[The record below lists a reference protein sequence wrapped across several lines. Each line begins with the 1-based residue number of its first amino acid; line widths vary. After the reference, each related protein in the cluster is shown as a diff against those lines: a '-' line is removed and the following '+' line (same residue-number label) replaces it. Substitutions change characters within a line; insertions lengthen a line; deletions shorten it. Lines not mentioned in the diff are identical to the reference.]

1 MIKCKVTK
9 KNYAGTR
16 NCNGLFNRAGDNA
29 DCRMC
34 CYNRHVAFAVA
45 GAENQH

>member
-16 NCNGLFNRAGDNA
+16 NRNGIFNRSGSNVDYGVY
-29 DCRMC
+29 
-34 CYNRHVAFAVA
+34 CYYWHIASIMV
-45 GAENQH
+45 GT